1 MLVGFIY
8 DRRHTRLIADFGG
21 LAKPMPVYFNFFL
34 VMMLSS
40 VGLPGLN
47 GFVGEFLI
55 LVGTF
60 QVNWLMTVIATLGV
74 ILAAVYLLYM
84 FRRVFYGEVT
94 QAENR
99 QLLDLKPIEVWSV
112 LPLALIA
119 FVIGLFPT
127 MFLGRIT
134 PDSKPIVDQLRSVSE
149 RQVEQVACEPA
160 DAPDSPAELL
170 AARLDGGAR

>member
-1 MLVGFIY
+1 
-8 DRRHTRLIADFGG
+8 LISEFGG

-40 VGLPGLN
+40 VGLPALN

-60 QVNWLMTVIATLGV
+60 QVKYILTIIATLGV

-84 FRRVFYGEVT
+84 FRRVFFGDVT
-94 QAENR
+94 NPENAR
-99 QLLDLKPIEVWSV
+99 LKDLKPIEVWSV
-112 LPLALIA
+112 LPLAIMA
-119 FVIGLFPT
+119 FVIGIFPT

-134 PDSKPIVDQLRSVSE
+134 PDSEGIVKRMQ
-149 RQVEQVACEPA
+149 QVEQLTYDE
-160 DAPDSPAELL
+160 L
-170 AARLDGGAR
+170 AAVRPEQLETGGVTARLEGGAR